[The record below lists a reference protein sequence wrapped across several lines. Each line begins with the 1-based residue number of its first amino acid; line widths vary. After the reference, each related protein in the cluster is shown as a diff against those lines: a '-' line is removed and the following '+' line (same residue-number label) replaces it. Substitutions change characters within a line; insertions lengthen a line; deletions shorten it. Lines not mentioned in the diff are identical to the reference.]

1 MSAPFD
7 FMPGHRAAVTR
18 LLAARGIDL
27 GPFDAEPV
35 GDGHS
40 NLTYLLRGAS
50 RTVVLRRPPP
60 PPLPPGANDV
70 LREARIIAALHGSA
84 VPVPEVLA
92 TAEAGEVFDVPCFVM
107 TFVPGLVVAGRTPAA
122 LATADERSRIADGL
136 VDAMV
141 ALHGV
146 DWRSAGLRGRP
157 DGANLRQLARLGR
170 LVASADGAPPPGF
183 AELDAWLS
191 AHAPP
196 ESGAVLLHN
205 DLRLGNVLIAPD
217 PPARV
222 TAVLDWELA
231 AVGDPLADLGYL
243 IASWPERGRPVT
255 PVQAFGLAALEP
267 GFPDATGLA
276 TRYAARSGRELA
288 DLRWHVV
295 NAHRKLA
302 VLYEYNR
309 RRAERGEG
317 DPYYADPRSV
327 AAFLE
332 AAEAASRA

>member
-7 FMPGHRAAVTR
+7 FTHQHLAAVTR
-18 LLAARGIDL
+18 FLAARGIDV
-27 GPFDAEPV
+27 GPFRVEPV
-35 GDGHS
+35 GNGHS
-40 NLTYLLRGAS
+40 NLTFVLRGES
-50 RTVVLRRPPP
+50 GTLVLRRPPA

-70 LREARIIAALHGSA
+70 LREARIIAALRGSS

-107 TFVPGLVVAGRTPAA
+107 TFVPGVVIADRTPAA
-122 LATADERSRIADGL
+122 LATREERSRIADGL

-141 ALHGV
+141 ALHRVDRRDVGV
-146 DWRSAGLRGRP
+146 RGRP
-157 DGANLRQLARLGR
+157 EGSNLRHLARFGR
-170 LVASADGAPPPGF
+170 LVATADGTPPPGF
-183 AELDAWLS
+183 ADLDAWLI
-191 AHAPP
+191 AHAPQ
-196 ESGAVLLHN
+196 ESGAALLHN
-205 DLRLGNVLIAPD
+205 DLRLGNVLIAAE

-222 TAVLDWELA
+222 TAVLDWELS

-267 GFPDATGLA
+267 GFPDAADLA
-276 TRYAARSGRELA
+276 DRYAARSGRPLA
-288 DLRWHVV
+288 GLTWHVV

-317 DPYYADPRSV
+317 DPYYADGRSV
-327 AAFLE
+327 AAFLA
-332 AAEAASRA
+332 AAEAATRA